1 MSGET
6 QSAGAD
12 AGGDRGRGRNVASI
26 VLAVLGALLV
36 FAGAL
41 LLYVRAEILD
51 EDAFA
56 DRAAAALDDDATRD
70 VVSTEI
76 VVGLIENGSPDLVAA
91 RPLIQQVVDTVID
104 SRPFKDVFRE
114 AAVQTNRLLFVRDK
128 RSVAFDVSDGLEVVR
143 FGLESVSP
151 EIADQL
157 PKDIDLALLKL
168 KKREFASQT
177 LKIADSIRTLGIV
190 VPLLAIL
197 CLVASVAVAT
207 DRRRGVMRA
216 AIALAAGGIGVV
228 VVLLIVRSRVLAGVV
243 GEDELTDQE
252 LRDGIA
258 GILDAYLGDLVTWGL
273 LLGLVGLVV
282 GGAAAALDPER
293 SEDPATR
300 LWHRVTGPPERPA
313 WRAVRA
319 IAAIAAG
326 LLVALD
332 PGFALSVAGLL
343 AGAWLIYYGAGELLL
358 MLQPADAGAEA
369 AEVRKRSFVRI
380 AIVTAGAI
388 AVVGV
393 TIALLTRETAKHRGS
408 VPREGCNGAQ
418 ELCDMRLNEVAF
430 AGTHNSFSAADSED
444 WFIANQKRTI
454 PRQLDDGIRLLLL
467 DPHWG
472 VADSQ
477 GRVRT
482 DFEAEGRDRNRVAK
496 ALPPETLAA
505 AERLAGSVGVRSESG
520 GESDVFLCHTV
531 CELGATR
538 MSDALGDIAA
548 FLDDNP
554 GEVVILFIEPYV
566 EPAEVERQF
575 DEAGL
580 SDHAAVLDRGRPLP
594 TLAEMVK
601 SDKRLVVFT
610 ERDADGTVPWYL
622 DGFSFVQD
630 TPLGATKVDQLS
642 CELNRGERDNPILML
657 NHWADVFPP
666 RRGANADFLTEKEIL
681 GRAHDCA
688 KERGLDVGLIATD
701 HYDQGELIAAVDELN
716 AERIAKLERSGS
728 P

>member
-1 MSGET
+1 VT
-6 QSAGAD
+6 
-12 AGGDRGRGRNVASI
+12 SI
-26 VLAVLGALLV
+26 VLAALGALLV

-41 LLYVRAEILD
+41 LLYARAEILD

-91 RPLIQQVVDTVID
+91 RPVIQQVVDTVID
-104 SRPFKDVFRE
+104 SRPFKQVFRE
-114 AAVQTNRLLFVRDK
+114 AALQTNRLLFVRDK
-128 RSVAFDVSDGLEVVR
+128 RSVAFDLSDGLEVVR

-151 EIADQL
+151 QVAEQL
-157 PKDIDLALLKL
+157 PKNIDLALLKL
-168 KKREFASQT
+168 RKREFATQT
-177 LKIADSIRTLGIV
+177 LKVADSVRTLGIV

-197 CLVASVAVAT
+197 CLVASVAIAT

-228 VVLLIVRSRVLAGVV
+228 VVLLILRSRVLAGVI

-273 LLGLVGLVV
+273 VLGLVGLIV
-282 GGAAAALDPER
+282 GGAAAALDPDR
-293 SEDPATR
+293 SEEPATR
-300 LWHRVTGPPERPA
+300 LWHRVTGRPERPV
-313 WRAVRA
+313 WRAARA

-332 PGFALSVAGLL
+332 PGFALGVAGLL
-343 AGAWLIYYGAGELLL
+343 AGAWLVYFGAGELLL
-358 MLQPADAGAEA
+358 MLQPADAGGEEA
-369 AEVRKRSFVRI
+369 TARKRSFVRI
-380 AIVTAGAI
+380 GLVAAGAI
-388 AVVGV
+388 VVLGVAIAV
-393 TIALLTRETAKHRGS
+393 LTRDSAGHRGS
-408 VPREGCNGAQ
+408 LPREGCNGSK
-418 ELCDMRLNEVAF
+418 ELCDMRMNEVAF
-430 AGTHNSFSAADSED
+430 AGTHNSFSAADSD
-444 WFIANQKRTI
+444 NWLIANQKRTI
-454 PRQLDDGIRLLLL
+454 ERQLDDGIRLLLL

-472 VADSQ
+472 VADAQ

-520 GESDVFLCHTV
+520 GERGVYLCHTV
-531 CELGATR
+531 CELGATK
-538 MSDALGDIAA
+538 MSAALDDVRS
-548 FLDDNP
+548 FLGDNP
-554 GEVVILFIEPYV
+554 GEVVILFLEPYV
-566 EPAEVERQF
+566 SADEIERQF
-575 DEAGL
+575 EGAGL
-580 SDHAAVLDRGRPLP
+580 AGQAAVLDRGEPLP

-622 DGFSFVQD
+622 DGFSFIQD
-630 TPLGATKVDQLS
+630 TPLGATRVDELS
-642 CELNRGERDNPILML
+642 CKPNRGEKDSPILML

-666 RRGANADFLTEKEIL
+666 RRGANAAFLTKDEIL
-681 GRAHDCA
+681 ERAHECA
-688 KERGLDVGLIATD
+688 RRRGLDVGLIATD

-716 AERIAKLERSGS
+716 AERIAKLEETSS